1 MKMNSS
7 IDYKK
12 LSEKELQDLIR
23 HNDDNAISEFLS
35 RVRSGEIK
43 RKTYTFEEFE
53 KIWNERKKAS

>member
-1 MKMNSS
+1 MKMNLN

-12 LSEKELQDLIR
+12 LSEKELQNLIR
-23 HNDDNAISEFLS
+23 HNDDNAIDEFLR

-53 KIWNERKKAS
+53 KMWHERKKAS